1 MYTNVRKSCDKNAK
15 HGKESQVDLSGLSL
29 LISQAKVNVGEKQKQ
44 GSSPKKYHHRTS
56 SPLRNPP
63 KSAGHQDSSGLPT
76 KSSVTSSTTQKSCH
90 EHCHRHHSPVSK
102 FRHIRTAQY
111 SSGSAD
117 SSISS
122 PTSENSASSIPS
134 HSRGQW
140 MSGRKLSPRSRHG
153 DSYTGKTKV
162 TIKKS
167 PSGHIVVKRAS
178 EEHNADPEKLILD
191 RCGLLSCPVLEGE
204 DQLRLLNYQ
213 HNQIRQIENISSLS
227 YLVFLDLS
235 DNCLEKI
242 NGLDGL
248 TNLRVLML
256 SRNRIKIIEGLTS
269 LIHLDV
275 LDLSGNEICEIC
287 NLKHLQELHVL
298 NLSSNLIGRLKGVKD
313 LESLIELNLSKNNVT
328 CLEEVDLLPKLQ
340 RLFLSHN
347 CIDRFED
354 LLDIP
359 MLTELS
365 FENCPIT
372 QRPHYR
378 HMMIFRFPHL
388 KFLDSKRVLDEEK
401 RTAQVIVR
409 KEELKKQESIRI
421 AKIKEAKERAI
432 TNARQQWLSIMKE
445 QGEKHTNMQITSLPC
460 MVSSVTPQL
469 LFFHPKY
476 QSGDDDEEDG
486 QCTFCDGSGL
496 PCDFCGGTILNHL
509 AGTIC
514 RRRTRKLW
522 QKSKKDQEKKSRKVM
537 DNIITS
543 EKELSDTH
551 LTHLAELDDGKL
563 QLYGLG
569 AVVAAFQHSWNPE
582 TIPSIHTV
590 GFHFLLFDSIAPF
603 LGQIKTQFP
612 NISHIFFEC
621 ANLCSLPQLNALAQ
635 ISELQQLTIERE
647 GNPLTELS
655 LWRLYA
661 IYRLGSSLTIINNT
675 SISSYER
682 AKADDIFGGL
692 GQAVTCF
699 LPKYRLS
706 SLLNNPR
713 VKQLFLKE
721 KGYSLNA
728 LQRQSET
735 QVASDVVMKAAL
747 IYKPHLDEAVL
758 PSYKVVGKQLLQKS
772 LNSVEETM
780 KKRLVFQTLWPSIFM
795 EMAIDSLKSFADI
808 NRRMKLSMTNL
819 LHQNHK
825 VWRRFDK

>member
-1 MYTNVRKSCDKNAK
+1 MYTNVRKSSDKNAK
-15 HGKESQVDLSGLSL
+15 HGKEVDLSGLSL

-44 GSSPKKYHHRTS
+44 GSSPKKYYCRTS
-56 SPLRNPP
+56 SPLRNPS
-63 KSAGHQDSSGLPT
+63 KSAGHQDSTGLPS
-76 KSSVTSSTTQKSCH
+76 KSSVSTGTTQKSCH
-90 EHCHRHHSPVSK
+90 DHCHRHHSPVSK
-102 FRHIRTAQY
+102 FRHIRSAQY

-122 PTSENSASSIPS
+122 PTSENSASSLPS

-153 DSYTGKTKV
+153 DTYSGKTKV

-167 PSGHIVVKRAS
+167 PSGQLIVKRQS

-213 HNQIRQIENISSLS
+213 HNQIRQIENISTFS

-248 TNLRVLML
+248 INLRVLML
-256 SRNRIKIIEGLTS
+256 SRNRIKTIEGLTS

-298 NLSSNLIGRLKGVKD
+298 NLSSNLIDRIKGVRD

-354 LLDIP
+354 LLDVP

-432 TNARQQWLSIMKE
+432 TNARQQWFSIMKE
-445 QGEKHTNMQITSLPC
+445 QGEKHANMQISSLPC

-522 QKSKKDQEKKSRKVM
+522 QKSKKDQEKKSLRKAM

-551 LTHLAELDDGKL
+551 LTHLAEIDDGKL

-569 AVVAAFQHSWNPE
+569 AVVAAFQHSWNPD
-582 TIPSIHTV
+582 TIPTIHTV

-603 LGQIKTQFP
+603 LGQMKTQFP

-621 ANLCSLPQLNALAQ
+621 ANLYSLPQLNAMAQ
-635 ISELQQLTIERE
+635 IAELQQLTIERE

-661 IYRLGSSLTIINNT
+661 IYRLGSSLTTINGT
-675 SISSYER
+675 QITTYER

-772 LNSVEETM
+772 LNNVEETM

-795 EMAIDSLKSFADI
+795 EMAMNSLKSFTDI
-808 NRRMKLSMTNL
+808 NRHMKLAMTNL